1 MKCKNRCVTCQPY
14 NAKWHI
20 NHIFLWQVYAW
31 KIADELLARK
41 VDLNSCY
48 LAAQTMRSKLQNSFH
63 ELPQDSH
70 ASLRDALLN
79 HLSKL
84 DDTTDGVI
92 ATQVLILIYFLFLKN
107 AQF

>member
-1 MKCKNRCVTCQPY
+1 MFCSP
-14 NAKWHI
+14 H
-20 NHIFLWQVYAW
+20 QVYAW

-70 ASLRDALLN
+70 VSLRDALLN

-92 ATQVLILIYFLFLKN
+92 ATQVLLKL
-107 AQF
+107 

>member
-1 MKCKNRCVTCQPY
+1 MDQ
-14 NAKWHI
+14 
-20 NHIFLWQVYAW
+20 
-31 KIADELLARK
+31 
-41 VDLNSCY
+41 NSCY

-70 ASLRDALLN
+70 VSLRDALLN

-92 ATQVLILIYFLFLKN
+92 ATQVGTFYFVHFFVCHNLNMLII
-107 AQF
+107 

>member
-1 MKCKNRCVTCQPY
+1 MGVKSTHVRLP
-14 NAKWHI
+14 
-20 NHIFLWQVYAW
+20 QVFAW

-41 VDLNSCY
+41 MDLNSCY

-70 ASLRDALLN
+70 TSLRDALLN

-92 ATQVLILIYFLFLKN
+92 ATQVLYSYLLTLPILLNVVCVIIEFIFV
-107 AQF
+107 F

>member
-1 MKCKNRCVTCQPY
+1 
-14 NAKWHI
+14 
-20 NHIFLWQVYAW
+20 
-31 KIADELLARK
+31 
-41 VDLNSCY
+41 
-48 LAAQTMRSKLQNSFH
+48 MRSKLQNSFH

-92 ATQVLILIYFLFLKN
+92 ATQVSPKLQIYNNLF
-107 AQF
+107 

>member
-1 MKCKNRCVTCQPY
+1 MTIKSTDVCLP
-14 NAKWHI
+14 
-20 NHIFLWQVYAW
+20 QVYAW

-41 VDLNSCY
+41 MDLNSCY

-70 ASLRDALLN
+70 TSLRDALLN

-92 ATQVLILIYFLFLKN
+92 ATQVFYSYMLPLPI
-107 AQF
+107 